1 MIPEVSGNNSNVCVW
16 SKTADIKEVT
26 LNFQSEAE

>member
-1 MIPEVSGNNSNVCVW
+1 MIPEVSGNNSVCVC

-26 LNFQSEAE
+26 LNFQSEAD